1 MCFSQDTDLESKV
14 FNLPSYLESLA
25 SILREMETLPETYTV
40 SLEHLMVILVENM
53 PSIPQK
59 THFLCIRAL
68 LLVLMALFPKGS
80 SFIQVLS
87 GFGRCKYLEGV

>member
-68 LLVLMALFPKGS
+68 LLALMALFPKGS